1 MAKTLKFEW
10 FFPHEKEVV
19 WECLT
24 TPELITKWLMAN
36 DFAPRVGHKFEFR
49 SKPQPGWSGIVCC
62 EFRSK
67 PQPGWS
73 GIVYCEVLEVVPNKR
88 LSYSWKSGSSPEK
101 INMSTIVTWTL
112 TEQANGTKLNLVH
125 DGFAG
130 FRGYMIS
137 KMMGK
142 GWNSHI
148 AKKFAETVEEISKK
162 HSKTHSKA
170 A

>member
-24 TPELITKWLMAN
+24 TPELITQWLMAN

-49 SKPQPGWSGIVCC
+49 SKPQPGWSGIV
-62 EFRSK
+62 
-67 PQPGWS
+67 
-73 GIVYCEVLEVVPNKR
+73 YCEVIEVVPNKR
-88 LSYSWKSGSSPEK
+88 LAYSWKSGSSPEK
-101 INMSTIVTWTL
+101 INMSTVVTWTL

-148 AKKFAETVEEISKK
+148 AKKFAETVEEIAKK
-162 HSKTHSKA
+162 HQTA

>member
-10 FFPHEKEVV
+10 FFPHDKEVV

-36 DFAPRVGHKFEFR
+36 DFAPRVGHKF
-49 SKPQPGWSGIVCC
+49 K
-62 EFRSK
+62 FRSK

-162 HSKTHSKA
+162 RSKTHQA
-170 A
+170 AA